1 MRTFTQRKGLWEEEA
16 EGKVKKRALSF
27 GQSTDA
33 EGTSSSC
40 SPGWYSWGAPDKLMQ
55 ETPGERRAGA
65 GVVPRST
72 DLRDEELRRVDRIN
86 HEAGKCLA
94 LPHFVLCMDGGSPR
108 LEQVCTMLLL
118 KLSQMLFSS
127 GRQDS
132 HPLSWPTPA
141 AWSIF
146 SEWIKINTM

>member
-16 EGKVKKRALSF
+16 ER
-27 GQSTDA
+27 GQE
-33 EGTSSSC
+33 EGSELWPKHRC
-40 SPGWYSWGAPDKLMQ
+40 RRHQQLMWSRVTQ
-55 ETPGERRAGA
+55 LRGPLTRRG
-65 GVVPRST
+65 GGVPRST
-72 DLRDEELRRVDRIN
+72 DLREEELRRVDGIN

-94 LPHFVLCMDGGSPR
+94 LPHFILCVDGGSPR

-127 GRQDS
+127 GGQDS

-146 SEWIKINTM
+146 SEWIKIKHNVVYYKMC